1 MRRFAIALLFVLA
14 LGACAGSQRVAVD
27 AGGDSLTR
35 DQLVALTTALQPP
48 GDEREGAV
56 SSLNL
61 RTIAS
66 AHLVSTALLEYLDDT
81 GQPVPEDLRGMAQ
94 DFVTDQIGTQEI
106 RPIEFGSV
114 EFEAYVEILM
124 AQELLARLPME
135 EGEFL
140 EIISEYSEDYEVE
153 SRIGFWDSSTGTII
167 AS

>member
-1 MRRFAIALLFVLA
+1 M
-14 LGACAGSQRVAVD
+14 
-27 AGGDSLTR
+27 
-35 DQLVALTTALQPP
+35 
-48 GDEREGAV
+48 AV

-66 AHLVSTALLEYLDDT
+66 AHLVSTALFEYLDDT